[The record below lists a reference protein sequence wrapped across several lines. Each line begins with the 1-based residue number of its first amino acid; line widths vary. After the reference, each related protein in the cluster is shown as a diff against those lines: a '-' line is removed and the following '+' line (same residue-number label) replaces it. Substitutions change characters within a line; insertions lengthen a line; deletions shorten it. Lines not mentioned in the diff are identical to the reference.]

1 MANLASSGS
10 RAAPVS
16 LSSWSG
22 LDKMAVLDQRKSLRL
37 ILVEDH
43 EMVREGLARMIEKEP
58 DLKVVGQCSSSAEAL
73 ALLEGAVDMVLLDV
87 DLGEERALSF
97 VEAAR
102 KRNFEGRI
110 LVLTAGIGG
119 AEAVRLLQAG
129 VGGIVHKRHSG
140 KALCET
146 IRKVA
151 AGEPYLEEK
160 YLPSL
165 MRSIDR
171 SRSSAIPRLTERDRA
186 VLRHIL
192 AGLTNRE
199 IGEQLKISEGAVK
212 ASLRLLFDKVN
223 VKSRTQLVKI
233 ALEQYQDQL

>member
-1 MANLASSGS
+1 
-10 RAAPVS
+10 
-16 LSSWSG
+16 
-22 LDKMAVLDQRKSLRL
+22 
-37 ILVEDH
+37 
-43 EMVREGLARMIEKEP
+43 MV
-58 DLKVVGQCSSSAEAL
+58 
-73 ALLEGAVDMVLLDV
+73 
-87 DLGEERALSF
+87 
-97 VEAAR
+97 
-102 KRNFEGRI
+102 
-110 LVLTAGIGG
+110 TAGISG

-129 VGGIVHKRHSG
+129 VSGIVHKRHSG
-140 KALCET
+140 KALCEA

-165 MRSIDR
+165 IRSVDR
-171 SRSSAIPRLTERDRA
+171 SRPSVIPKLTERDRA
-186 VLRHIL
+186 LLRHVL

-199 IGEQLKISEGAVK
+199 IGAQLQISEGAVK